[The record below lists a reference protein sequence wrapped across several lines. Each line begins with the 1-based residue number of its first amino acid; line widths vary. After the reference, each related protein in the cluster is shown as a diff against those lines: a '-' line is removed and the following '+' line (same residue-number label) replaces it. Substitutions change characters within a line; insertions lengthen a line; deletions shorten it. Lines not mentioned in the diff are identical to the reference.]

1 MSVRDIRYGAW
12 TTSPGGI
19 AVPQGRQTEKY
30 TTGSD
35 SYLST
40 KEKGREIEQI
50 YTDAGIRLHPE
61 SGLAK
66 LIAGAKETSDSWL
79 VQRLH
84 GAPTKAL
91 WQTVHL
97 ARIADA
103 VISVANDPEKLEKLT
118 RGSLDPF
125 DREESEAK
133 NHLWEY
139 ELLGFFTRNGVQA
152 RLEDPPDIICELDGV
167 EVAVACKKL
176 YSEKNV
182 EKVLSNAVSQIGV
195 SSRHGIVAFSLD
207 ELMPKDS
214 VYGAPTRPEA
224 AAGLD
229 EINMAFLHRHERH
242 FLRYFDGDRI
252 LCVLVNT
259 SVIADLRREKQ
270 RLNNFRQ
277 AAIWRVPDVSPES
290 QGVFDTIY
298 GMMAR

>member
-19 AVPQGRQTEKY
+19 SIPEGRQTEKY

-40 KEKGREIEQI
+40 KEKGQEIERI
-50 YTDAGIRLHPE
+50 YAGAGVRLHPD

-79 VQRLH
+79 LERTH

-91 WQTVHL
+91 WQSVHL

-118 RGSLDPF
+118 QGSLDPF

-139 ELLGFFTRNGVQA
+139 ELLGFFNRNGVHT
-152 RLEDPPDIICELDGV
+152 RFEDPPDLICELDGV

-182 EKVLSNAVSQIGV
+182 EKVVSNAVSQIEA
-195 SSRHGIVAFSLD
+195 SARHGIVAFSLD
-207 ELMPKDS
+207 ELMPKDT
-214 VYGAPTRPEA
+214 VYGAPTQSSA
-224 AAGLD
+224 ADGLD
-229 EINMAFLHRHERH
+229 EINMAFLRRHERH
-242 FLRYFDGDRI
+242 FLKYFGGDRI

-259 SVIADLRREKQ
+259 AVIADLRHEKQ

-277 AAIWRVPDVSPES
+277 AGIWRVPDVSPES
-290 QGVFDTIY
+290 QGVFDAIY
-298 GMMAR
+298 RLMAR